1 MAVDQVKEMKASR
14 SYGLMVLVLTS
25 AGSFLVHLSG
35 GIMPLA
41 MPSIMREFPAETA
54 AFGTTPTIVWT
65 LIAYMITFAAV
76 LVPAAKLADRYG
88 HRFFFSL
95 GLLTFTAFGILSG
108 AAWSIASLLLFRF
121 LQGIGGG
128 MVFVVSMQMLGKV
141 FPSEEPA
148 SAIVLGVWR
157 GFVVGASV
165 LAPAVGGPLTVWL
178 GWRWVSWALVPFS
191 AAVWAAALIWLK
203 KEGKTRRSQSFDWIG
218 SALTVASFSLLT
230 IAMAGTRIFGTTS
243 PNTLLLYG
251 AFLATSIVLLLVERR
266 VRAPVLELSLFEN
279 LPYMAAS
286 IATWIVCVGM
296 FAVMMFVPFFLLY
309 IQSYPV
315 VPASLAILPAAIAAI
330 VFSYVGGYLTNKWGL
345 VIPSVLGFILVA
357 AGFLLLT
364 NLSAQTPYSQI
375 LVALVLTGMGMSL
388 PLAPTTV
395 AAFRAVSEDQMAD
408 ASGLLNTFHNLGRPT
423 GVGVLGSFLI
433 VSSASS
439 YNSVFFSAAVVCLF
453 GAVAS
458 LGMRIKQGATARA

>member
-1 MAVDQVKEMKASR
+1 MAVGQVQEINASR
-14 SYGLMVLVLTS
+14 SNGLMVLGLTS

-41 MPSIMREFPAETA
+41 VPSIMREFPAETA
-54 AFGTTPTIVWT
+54 ALGTTPTIVWT

-76 LVPAAKLADRYG
+76 LVPAAKLADVYG
-88 HRFFFSL
+88 HKLFFSL
-95 GLLTFTAFGILSG
+95 GLVIFTAFGILSG

-128 MVFVVSMQMLGKV
+128 MVFVVSMQLLGNV
-141 FPSEEPA
+141 YPSDTPE
-148 SAIVLGVWR
+148 SATALGVWR

-178 GWRWVSWALVPFS
+178 GWRWVSWALVPI
-191 AAVWAAALIWLK
+191 AAVVWILSLMWLK
-203 KEGKTRRSQSFDWIG
+203 KEEQTTRSQPFDWTG
-218 SALTVASFSLLT
+218 SVLTVASFSLLAV
-230 IAMAGTRIFGTTS
+230 AMAGTRIFGATS
-243 PNTLLLYG
+243 TNTLLLYG
-251 AFLATSIVLLLVERR
+251 GFVVISILLVLVERT
-266 VRAPVLELSLFEN
+266 VRAPVLNLSLFRN

-286 IATWIVCVGM
+286 VATWIVCVGM
-296 FAVMMFVPFFLLY
+296 CAVMMFVLFFMLY
-309 IQSYPV
+309 IQKYQII
-315 VPASLAILPAAIAAI
+315 PASIAVIPASITAI

-345 VIPSVLGFILVA
+345 VIPSVLGFLLVA

-364 NLSAQTPYSQI
+364 NLSPQTPYSQI
-375 LVALVLTGMGMSL
+375 LAALVLTGIGMSL

-395 AAFRAVSEDQMAD
+395 AAIRAVSKGQIAD

-423 GVGVLGSFLI
+423 GVGVLGSFL
-433 VSSASS
+433 VVTSVSS
-439 YNSVFFSAAVVCLF
+439 YNSIFLWAAIVSLI

-458 LGMRIKQGATARA
+458 FGMRIKQHGAP

>member
-1 MAVDQVKEMKASR
+1 MAVGQVKEINASR
-14 SYGLMVLVLTS
+14 SNGLMVLGLTS

-41 MPSIMREFPAETA
+41 VPSIMHEFPAETA
-54 AFGTTPTIVWT
+54 ALGTTPTIVWT

-76 LVPAAKLADRYG
+76 LVPAAKLADVYG
-88 HRFFFSL
+88 HKLFFSL
-95 GLLTFTAFGILSG
+95 GLLTFTAFGVLSG

-128 MVFVVSMQMLGKV
+128 MVFVVSMQLLGNV
-141 FPSEEPA
+141 YPSDTPE
-148 SAIVLGVWR
+148 SATALGVWR

-178 GWRWVSWALVPFS
+178 GWRWVSWALVPI
-191 AAVWAAALIWLK
+191 AAVVWILSLMWLK
-203 KEGKTRRSQSFDWIG
+203 KEEQTTRSQPFDWTG
-218 SALTVASFSLLT
+218 SVLTVASFSLLAV
-230 IAMAGTRIFGTTS
+230 AMAGTRIFGATS
-243 PNTLLLYG
+243 TNTLLLYG
-251 AFLATSIVLLLVERR
+251 GFVVISILLVLVERT
-266 VRAPVLELSLFEN
+266 VRAPVLNLSLFRN

-286 IATWIVCVGM
+286 VATWIVCVGM
-296 FAVMMFVPFFLLY
+296 FAVMMFVPFFMLY
-309 IQSYPV
+309 IQKYQII
-315 VPASLAILPAAIAAI
+315 PASIAVIPASITAI

-345 VIPSVLGFILVA
+345 VIPSVLGFLLVA

-364 NLSAQTPYSQI
+364 NLSPQTPYSQI
-375 LVALVLTGMGMSL
+375 LAALVLTGAGMSL

-395 AAFRAVSEDQMAD
+395 AAIRAVSKGQIAD

-423 GVGVLGSFLI
+423 GVGVLGSFL
-433 VSSASS
+433 VVTSVSS
-439 YNSVFFSAAVVCLF
+439 YNSIFLWAAIVSLI

-458 LGMRIKQGATARA
+458 FGMRIKQHGAP

>member
-1 MAVDQVKEMKASR
+1 MAVGQVKEINASR
-14 SYGLMVLVLTS
+14 SNGLMVLGLTS

-41 MPSIMREFPAETA
+41 VPSIMHEFPAETA
-54 AFGTTPTIVWT
+54 ALGTTPTIVWT

-76 LVPAAKLADRYG
+76 LVPAAKLADVYG
-88 HRFFFSL
+88 HKLFFSL
-95 GLLTFTAFGILSG
+95 GLVIFTAFGILSG

-128 MVFVVSMQMLGKV
+128 MVFVVSMQLLGNV
-141 FPSEEPA
+141 YPSDTPE
-148 SAIVLGVWR
+148 SATALGVWR

-178 GWRWVSWALVPFS
+178 GWRWVSWALVPI
-191 AAVWAAALIWLK
+191 AIVVWLLSLIWLE
-203 KEGKTRRSQSFDWIG
+203 KEEQKTRSQPFDWTG
-218 SALTVASFSLLT
+218 SVLAVASFSLLAV
-230 IAMAGTRIFGTTS
+230 AMAGTRIFGATS
-243 PNTLLLYG
+243 TNTLLLYG
-251 AFLATSIVLLLVERR
+251 SFVVISILLVLVERR
-266 VRAPVLELSLFEN
+266 VRAPVLNLSLFGN

-286 IATWIVCVGM
+286 VATWIVCVGM
-296 FAVMMFVPFFLLY
+296 FAVMMFIPFFMLY
-309 IQSYPV
+309 IQKYQII
-315 VPASLAILPAAIAAI
+315 PASVAVIPASITAI

-345 VIPSVLGFILVA
+345 VIPSVLGFLLVT

-364 NLSAQTPYSQI
+364 NLSSETPYSQI
-375 LVALVLTGMGMSL
+375 LAALVLTGAGMSL

-395 AAFRAVSEDQMAD
+395 AAIRAVSKGQIAD

-423 GVGVLGSFLI
+423 GVGVLGSFL
-433 VSSASS
+433 VVTSVSS
-439 YNSVFFSAAVVCLF
+439 YNSIFLWAAIVSLI

-458 LGMRIKQGATARA
+458 FGMRIKQHGAP